1 MKTTLALN
9 GLGQRKDYKV
19 LLKNLQSATGWWIT
33 KYDRSRLQSGTSF
46 DIQRAIKKITKCAR
60 GCKVLQGGL
69 QSTVAIKKYN
79 RIKKGDSTRSGSS
92 TLLWITFISGMFLRK
107 ILKKSI
113 FQDISSLLLLHCI
126 CKLWRLGKISRLKSF
141 HSLS

>member
-1 MKTTLALN
+1 MKATLALN
-9 GLGQRKDYKV
+9 GLRQRKDYKV

-33 KYDRSRLQSGTSF
+33 KYNRSRLQDETGF
-46 DIQRAIKKITKCAR
+46 DIQRAIKKIAKCAR
-60 GCKVLQGGL
+60 DCKVLQGGL
-69 QSTVAIKKYN
+69 QSTIAIKKCN
-79 RIKKGDSTRSGSS
+79 WIKKCDSTRSGSS